1 MKRKLLTI
9 AVTALLA
16 GMAGYTAEVV
26 AAKGSPGPPP
36 GTGGGGGGGE
46 TTLGNNLSLPTLFS
60 PSTGAQGA
68 PSLRVQCT
76 ESPKAPGS
84 DGEAATFLYDGSYY
98 WVQKTAAT
106 WSAPCANREPGL
118 SVVADWGDNL
128 TGDGRLSAGRPI
140 RVEMRL
146 IENGSLGTANLGY
159 EVIKLTPDVADR
171 DATYGTKGDQL
182 SQPYTVFD
190 SGAKLTIDKCT
201 DTNCTAL
208 QPIYSGD
215 ISAEINSTGAVVYGY
230 NWGIKATGAAANG
243 VYKLTFTPNNVNIV
257 SVVDPKANLCAG
269 ATENCTYIYVT
280 VGTSGGGKPPGKG
293 GGE

>member
-16 GMAGYTAEVV
+16 GMAGYTADVL

-46 TTLGNNLSLPTLFS
+46 TTLGNNLSLPTLFV
-60 PSTGAQGA
+60 PSTGAPGA
-68 PSLRVQCT
+68 PSLRIACT
-76 ESPKAPGS
+76 ESPKQPGW
-84 DGEAATFLYDGSYY
+84 DGAEATFLYDGSYY

-106 WSAPCANREPGL
+106 WSATCGNSPPGL
-118 SVVADWGDNL
+118 DVAADWGDNL
-128 TGDGRLSAGRPI
+128 TGDGRLKAGRPI

-146 IENGSLGTANLGY
+146 IENGTLGAANRGY

-171 DATYGTKGDQL
+171 DATYGTKGDEL
-182 SQPYTVFD
+182 AQPYTVFD
-190 SGAKLTIDKCT
+190 SGAELTIEKCANT
-201 DTNCTAL
+201 DCSAL
-208 QPIYSGD
+208 LPIYSGEPG
-215 ISAEINSTGAVVYGY
+215 AEINSTGAVVYGY
-230 NWGIKATGAAANG
+230 NWGIQATGAAANG
-243 VYKLTFTPNNVNIV
+243 VYKLTFTPKNVNIKT
-257 SVVDPKANLCAG
+257 VVDTKANLCAG
-269 ATENCTYIYVT
+269 GAENCTYVYVT